1 MEEKLQFLPNTL
13 SVDQIADM
21 ARNAFSAFDGYQGR
35 SSFDG
40 YLGVGDAFVDYQGEG
55 RNFASVG
62 GDMQFVM
69 TVKNGG
75 AAARRIL
82 LVPGM
87 DYIPLS
93 RMVLSAGTGVTYPKK
108 GVLTDTAT
116 TEQGVAF
123 TMTNFLDL
131 DGAAFAVGD
140 YFIGSPKSLDMF
152 YKWISENPTSLYAI
166 RVSSTDSNQVMQ
178 TITYR
183 KQSPF
188 KDLETRIINLGQQQT
203 EDTYRDKLVTVMTP
217 NMVLSNQTQLEMSIV
232 AASTCTV
239 TFFCNGSLNQ
249 SKLMQEKVNAAST
262 TMATQYVAGAVK
274 KDDLNAKNTQ

>member
-35 SSFDG
+35 SAFDG

-75 AAARRIL
+75 AAARRLL

-87 DYIPLS
+87 DFNPLS

-116 TEQGVAF
+116 TEQGAAF

-140 YFIGSPKSLDMF
+140 YFIGSPKPLDMF
-152 YKWISENPTSLYAI
+152 YKWIAENPTSLYAI

-217 NMVLSNQTQLEMSIV
+217 NMILSNQTQLEMSIV
-232 AASTCTV
+232 ASSTCTV

-262 TMATQYVAGAVK
+262 TMATQYVNGAVK
-274 KDDLNAKNTQ
+274 KEDLNARSIQ